1 MGYENLIQKKS
12 VAYVACAAHIRRK
25 FYAALKNDRKRAEKG
40 MDYIAG
46 MYALENQT
54 EEMSAEARQEYRME
68 HLQPLLVEYKTWLLD
83 QYREVTP
90 KSNIGRAIKYALNR
104 HEGMEN
110 HAHRWPV

>member
-1 MGYENLIQKKS
+1 
-12 VAYVACAAHIRRK
+12 
-25 FYAALKNDRKRAEKG
+25 
-40 MDYIAG
+40 
-46 MYALENQT
+46 
-54 EEMSAEARQEYRME
+54 ME

-110 HAHRWPV
+110 MLIDGRLKLDNNRKRPSHPRLPLLQVKTSR